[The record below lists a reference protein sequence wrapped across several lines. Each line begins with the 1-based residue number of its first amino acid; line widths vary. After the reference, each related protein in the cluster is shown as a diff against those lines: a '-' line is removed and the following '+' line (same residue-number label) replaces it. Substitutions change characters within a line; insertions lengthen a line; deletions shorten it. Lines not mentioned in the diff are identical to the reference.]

1 MLLITALAG
10 TLLINSVACLFP
22 MSDKYTPVIS
32 VQSPKN
38 QIYNENSVL
47 AEFSVSLY
55 SWEDYTVQLVIEYS
69 LDGSTWMPLVGVQQ
83 SFVQQSSSEGLA
95 NCRSTLRSLS
105 EGSHSLKIQVTAF
118 YTAATGD
125 QMRTPPGVSDTI
137 FFTVN
142 AAEPRVR
149 VLSPMTTKTYNT
161 TTLPLDFAVSE
172 PVDWV
177 GYSLDGEDNV
187 TITGNTTLTGLSD
200 GKHTLRVYAEDTTGS
215 TGASTPS
222 TFYVETQTNSQTP
235 THPTEP
241 QTASL
246 LLLLVVAAVIAS
258 LVSTS
263 IVVYFKKRKH

>member
-1 MLLITALAG
+1 
-10 TLLINSVACLFP
+10 
-22 MSDKYTPVIS
+22 
-32 VQSPKN
+32 
-38 QIYNENSVL
+38 
-47 AEFSVSLY
+47 
-55 SWEDYTVQLVIEYS
+55 
-69 LDGSTWMPLVGVQQ
+69 
-83 SFVQQSSSEGLA
+83 
-95 NCRSTLRSLS
+95 
-105 EGSHSLKIQVTAF
+105 
-118 YTAATGD
+118 
-125 QMRTPPGVSDTI
+125 MRTPPGVSDTI

-161 TTLPLDFAVSE
+161 TTLPLNFIVSE

-215 TGASTPS
+215 AGASNPV
-222 TFYVETQTNSQTP
+222 TFYVETQTA

-263 IVVYFKKRKH
+263 LIVYFKKRKH